1 MNAALRPLA
10 ADGQRATLAPAGRE
24 RRPASLLARTSLALA
39 ISAALIATT
48 AVLAMNMFVITPIA
62 ERSAQHEAALMVL
75 SAQTWVELPPEARPY
90 FELELAEQHDLI
102 LAPVGRKLPWLESP
116 RPYLAQLQ
124 TALSERLGEP
134 VRLRSA
140 DELVWADIPMGGFV
154 LQIGVDP
161 QRTDTAPF
169 YVGLLITALGAM
181 IVLVTSLLIV
191 QRLTRPLVAAARAAE
206 QFRGRPV
213 RAPLP
218 EEGPRELVTLAR
230 SFNTMAREVADLI
243 DNRTTLLAGIS
254 HDLRTPIARMRLAI
268 ELLPDDVDPVLV
280 ERLQRNLI
288 AMDELIRAA
297 LQFARGLAS
306 EDRTWLALDAWVE
319 QWLAGREGEPVRFTW
334 HGARPCAV
342 QCAPTVLE
350 RVLENLVANA
360 GQHGGGDVEVVGHS
374 ADDSGPAC
382 IHVLDRG
389 AGIPEAARQQVFRP
403 FFRLELSRNRA
414 SGGSGLGLAIVDQL
428 CRAQGWLIDV
438 RERTGGGSDFCL
450 TLAAAGV
457 SGATATA

>member
-297 LQFARGLAS
+297 LQFAR
-306 EDRTWLALDAWVE
+306 
-319 QWLAGREGEPVRFTW
+319 
-334 HGARPCAV
+334 
-342 QCAPTVLE
+342 
-350 RVLENLVANA
+350 
-360 GQHGGGDVEVVGHS
+360 
-374 ADDSGPAC
+374 
-382 IHVLDRG
+382 
-389 AGIPEAARQQVFRP
+389 
-403 FFRLELSRNRA
+403 
-414 SGGSGLGLAIVDQL
+414 
-428 CRAQGWLIDV
+428 
-438 RERTGGGSDFCL
+438 
-450 TLAAAGV
+450 
-457 SGATATA
+457 